1 MKENE
6 KILKELRKREFKSLL
21 QNKEFLAEIVSKV
34 LNLDKEYIEKSIKLK
49 KQNQYSKYD
58 LITKITETRIK
69 IRTSKYN
76 RIIQNISDKGKF
88 YIAWYDEKLE
98 EFKIKIYLD
107 KIFEHCYKD
116 VQKKEEKQLQEI
128 FKNQQLNKDDLTNL
142 SILKISLMHSDNI
155 KISVTSKI

>member
-6 KILKELRKREFKSLL
+6 KILKELRKREFKTLL
-21 QNKEFLAEIVSKV
+21 QNKEFLSEIISKV
-34 LNLDKEYIEKSIKLK
+34 LGLDKEYIKKNIKLDK
-49 KQNQYSKYD
+49 KNQYSKCD

-76 RIIQNISDKGKF
+76 RIIQNISDEGKF
-88 YIAWYDEKLE
+88 YIAWYDEKLG

-116 VQKKEEKQLQEI
+116 VQKKEEKKLQEI

>member
-6 KILKELRKREFKSLL
+6 KILKELRRREFKALL
-21 QNKEFLAEIVSKV
+21 QHKEFLSEIVSKV
-34 LNLDKEYIEKSIKLK
+34 LDLDKEYIKKNVKFK
-49 KQNQYSKYD
+49 KQNEYNKND

-76 RIIQNISDKGKF
+76 KTIQNINNEGKF
-88 YIAWYDEKLE
+88 YIAWYDENKE

-107 KIFEHCYKD
+107 KIFEYCYKD
-116 VQKKEEKQLQEI
+116 VQKHEENAIKKL
-128 FKNQQLNKDDLTNL
+128 FKNQELTKDDLINL
-142 SILKISLMHSDNI
+142 SILKISLMHSENI